1 VANKTLAPLT
11 SLHSLCGKSEYS
23 QRKPMDN
30 FTSKIGQ
37 LSPGMVAL
45 VGVPSDEN
53 SSFLRGPAL
62 APGHIRQVL
71 QSGSANMC
79 AENGHDLG
87 QEPRLLD
94 VGDMPL
100 GYNTWQ
106 ADGSSII
113 TEHIAS
119 LLAKDA
125 RVLSLGGDHA
135 VTFPIVQAFAAKY
148 PDLTILHI
156 DAHPDLY
163 DEFEG
168 SRVSHACPFAR
179 IMEAGLARRLVQVG
193 IRTLNAQQ
201 KAQAERFGVEIIQMR
216 DWQPGMALTITGPLY
231 LSLDLDGLD
240 PAFAPGVSHHE
251 PGGLTTR
258 EVIDLIQ
265 AIDVQLVGA
274 DIVELNPVRDLVG
287 MTTAVAAK
295 LLKEI
300 VVKLLVPPLLPPLP
314 AHFPAAHRS

>member
-1 VANKTLAPLT
+1 MNNFQAN
-11 SLHSLCGKSEYS
+11 LH
-23 QRKPMDN
+23 
-30 FTSKIGQ
+30 Q
-37 LSPGMVAL
+37 LSSGVVAI

-53 SSFLRGPAL
+53 SSFLRGPAQ
-62 APGHIRQVL
+62 APEQIRQVL
-71 QSGSANMC
+71 HSGSANMC
-79 AENGHDLG
+79 AENGHDLS
-87 QEPRLLD
+87 QEPRLRD

-100 GYNTWQ
+100 DHNSWQ
-106 ADGSSII
+106 RDGSPII
-113 TEHIAS
+113 TEHITS
-119 LLAKDA
+119 MLEKEA

-179 IMEAGLARRLVQVG
+179 IMENRLARRLVQVG
-193 IRTLNAQQ
+193 IRTLNAHQQ
-201 KAQAERFGVEIIQMR
+201 AQAEKFGVEIIQMT
-216 DWQPGMALTITGPLY
+216 DWQPGKALNLTGPLY

-258 EVIDLIQ
+258 EVINLIQ
-265 AIDVQLVGA
+265 GLDVPLVGA
-274 DIVELNPVRDLVG
+274 DIVELNPLRDLG
-287 MTTAVAAK
+287 GTTTAVAAK

-300 VVKLLVPPLLPPLP
+300 AVKLLT
-314 AHFPAAHRS
+314 S

>member
-1 VANKTLAPLT
+1 MNNFQAN
-11 SLHSLCGKSEYS
+11 LH
-23 QRKPMDN
+23 
-30 FTSKIGQ
+30 Q
-37 LSPGMVAL
+37 LSSGVVAI

-53 SSFLRGPAL
+53 SSFLRGPAQ
-62 APGHIRQVL
+62 APEQIRQVL
-71 QSGSANMC
+71 HSGSANMC
-79 AENGHDLG
+79 AENGQDLS
-87 QEPRLLD
+87 QEPRMRD

-100 GYNTWQ
+100 DHNSWQ
-106 ADGSSII
+106 RDGSPII
-113 TEHIAS
+113 TEHITS
-119 LLAKDA
+119 LLEKEA

-179 IMEAGLARRLVQVG
+179 IMENRLARRLVQVG
-193 IRTLNAQQ
+193 IRTLNAHQQ
-201 KAQAERFGVEIIQMR
+201 AQAEKFGVEIIQMT
-216 DWQPGMALTITGPLY
+216 DWQPGKALNLTGPLY

-258 EVIDLIQ
+258 EVINLIQ
-265 AIDVQLVGA
+265 GLDVPLVGA
-274 DIVELNPVRDLVG
+274 DIVELNPLRDLG
-287 MTTAVAAK
+287 GTTTAVAAK

-300 VVKLLVPPLLPPLP
+300 SVKLLT
-314 AHFPAAHRS
+314 S

>member
-1 VANKTLAPLT
+1 MNNFQAN
-11 SLHSLCGKSEYS
+11 LH
-23 QRKPMDN
+23 
-30 FTSKIGQ
+30 Q
-37 LSPGMVAL
+37 LSSGVVAI

-53 SSFLRGPAL
+53 SSFLRGPAQ
-62 APGHIRQVL
+62 APEQIRQVL
-71 QSGSANMC
+71 HSGSANMC
-79 AENGHDLG
+79 AENGQDLS
-87 QEPRLLD
+87 QEPRLRD

-100 GYNTWQ
+100 DHNSWQ
-106 ADGSSII
+106 RDGSPII
-113 TEHIAS
+113 TEHITS
-119 LLAKDA
+119 LLEKEA

-179 IMEAGLARRLVQVG
+179 IMEARLARRLVQVG
-193 IRTLNAQQ
+193 IRTLNAHQQ
-201 KAQAERFGVEIIQMR
+201 AQAEKFGVEIIQMT
-216 DWQPGMALTITGPLY
+216 DWQPGKALNLTGPLY

-258 EVIDLIQ
+258 EVINLIQ
-265 AIDVQLVGA
+265 GLDVPLVGA
-274 DIVELNPVRDLVG
+274 DIVELNPLRDLG
-287 MTTAVAAK
+287 GTTTAVAAK

-300 VVKLLVPPLLPPLP
+300 SVKLLT
-314 AHFPAAHRS
+314 S